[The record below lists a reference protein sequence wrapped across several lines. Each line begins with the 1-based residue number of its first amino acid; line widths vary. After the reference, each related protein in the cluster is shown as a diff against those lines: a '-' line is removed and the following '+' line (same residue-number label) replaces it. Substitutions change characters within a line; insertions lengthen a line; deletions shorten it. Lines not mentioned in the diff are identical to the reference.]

1 MQIQLKKFLP
11 HIYAIIIFLVIVLV
25 YFSPLL
31 SGKALSQ
38 HDILQWQGASKEI
51 SDFRARYHTE
61 PLWTGSMFC
70 GMPAYQIS
78 VVYPSNLVRYVNDVL
93 FLWLPAPASYIFLM
107 MLGFYLLL
115 ISLKTDFRLA
125 IAGAIAFALSSYH
138 AVIIVAGHNSKA
150 HALAIVPLLFAGIL
164 MTYRGKFLS
173 GGIITALALAL
184 EILANHLQITYYAF
198 MILIILII
206 CELIRAL
213 KQKTLPAFIKSS
225 LVLLFAA
232 ILGILPNTTNLWSTY
247 EYGKYSTRS
256 QSELTGKKVSS
267 GLDKDYVLQYSYGIT
282 ETFTLL
288 IPRFKGGASMESL
301 GTGSD
306 TYKALKDNNV
316 PEQQAR
322 SFISGVPLYFGD
334 LYSTSGPSYA
344 GAVIVFL
351 FVLGLFVVKGEIK
364 WWLLT
369 AVLLSVMLAWGRNF
383 LLLTDI
389 FFDHFPA
396 YNKFRAVSMIM
407 TIAEFC
413 VPLLGILAF
422 KKITDGSL
430 NEKEIF
436 KYVKWSLYIV
446 GGFCLLNMLIPGIFS
461 SDFTAQSDEQ
471 LKDYPWLVNAI
482 RSDRANAVRMDSL
495 RSLFFILA
503 SAGLIWAF
511 VKKKIKDVSNV
522 FFILAMLILID
533 MWTVSKRYLNDDNFV
548 KKSKA
553 EQPFQPTQ
561 ADLQIQQDPDPDF
574 RVMNTTVSTFNDAST
589 SYYHKS
595 IGGYH
600 GAKLKRYQELV
611 ENQISKN
618 NQSVMN
624 MLNTKYFIFEP
635 KKGEPPIAQLNPGA
649 CGSVWFVKEFKMVAN
664 ADSEINA
671 LSKFDPKQ
679 SVFIDQRFKD
689 YMNGFNPNFDS
700 AGTIKLLS
708 YLPNDLQYEST
719 CSAEQFAV
727 FSEIYYDKG
736 WNAYVDGKQLPYIR
750 VNYVLRG
757 MRIPAGNHK
766 IEFKFEPTVYITGEK
781 ISLASSAILIL
792 LFAGVLFLEIK
803 KSKG

>member
-1 MQIQLKKFLP
+1 MKFDFKKLLP
-11 HIYAIIIFLVIVLV
+11 HLIAIGCFLAITLV

-31 SGKALSQ
+31 NGKQVQQ
-38 HDILQWQGASKEI
+38 HDIMQWTGMSKEI
-51 SDFRARYHTE
+51 ADFRAKYHTE

-78 VVYPSNLVRYVNDVL
+78 VEYPANLVRYVNDIL

-107 MLGFYLLL
+107 LLGFYLLL

-125 IAGAIAFALSSYH
+125 IAGAIGFAFSSYH

-150 HALAIVPLLFAGIL
+150 HALALIPLLFAGIL
-164 MTYRGKFLS
+164 MAYRGKLLS
-173 GGIITALALAL
+173 GGIITAVALAL
-184 EILANHLQITYYAF
+184 EVYANHLQITYYAF
-198 MILIILII
+198 MILILLVI
-206 CELIRAL
+206 CELIVAVRT
-213 KQKTLPAFIKSS
+213 KSLPAFVKSS
-225 LVLLFAA
+225 AVLMAAA
-232 ILGILPNTTNLWSTY
+232 ILGILPNITSLWATY

-256 QSELTGKKVSS
+256 QSELTEKKAST
-267 GLDKDYVLQYSYGIT
+267 GLDKDYVLQYSYGLS
-282 ETFTLL
+282 ESFTLL

-301 GTGSD
+301 GTSSA

-322 SFISGVPLYFGD
+322 GFISSVPLYFGD

-344 GAVIVFL
+344 GAIMVFL

-364 WWLLT
+364 WWLLS
-369 AVLLSVMLAWGRNF
+369 AVILSIMLAWGRNALWF
-383 LLLTDI
+383 TDI

-407 TIAEFC
+407 VIAEFC
-413 VPLLGILAF
+413 IPLLGILAF

-430 NEKEIF
+430 NEKEIL
-436 KYVKWSLYIV
+436 KYLKWSLYIV
-446 GGFCLLNMLIPGIFS
+446 GGFCLLNILLPALF

-471 LKDYPWLVNAI
+471 LKDYPWLVSGI

-495 RSLFFILA
+495 RSLIFVLA
-503 SAGLIWAF
+503 AAALIWAF

-522 FFILAMLILID
+522 FFILALLILVD
-533 MWTVSKRYLNDDNFV
+533 MWTVAKRYLNDDHFV

-561 ADLQIQQDPDPDF
+561 ADLQIQQDTDPDF

-649 CGSVWFVKEFKMVAN
+649 CGSVWFVKEYKMVAN

-671 LSKFDPKQ
+671 LSNFDPKQ
-679 SVFIDQRFKD
+679 TVFIDERFKD
-689 YMNGFNPNFDS
+689 YMNGFNLNFDS
-700 AGTIKLLS
+700 TAAIKLTS
-708 YLPNDLQYEST
+708 YLANDVNYESK
-719 CSAEQFAV
+719 SNSEQFAV

-736 WNAYVDGKQLPYIR
+736 WDAYVDGKLTPHIR

-757 MRIPAGNHK
+757 MRIPAGDHK
-766 IEFKFEPTVYITGEK
+766 IEFKFEPTVYATGEK
-781 ISLASSAILIL
+781 ISLASSALLIL
-792 LFAGVLFLEIK
+792 LFAGVVFLEIK
-803 KSKG
+803 KSSS